1 MSNVVAVGDA
11 NFESEVLQS
20 SHPVLVDFYAI
31 WCGPCR
37 MVAPLV
43 DALAVEFDG
52 RLKVVKC
59 DVDQYEALSLRY
71 GVSKIP
77 NLTFF
82 KNGEVVSQIVGY
94 TNRRELITYA
104 NEVLGS

>member
-1 MSNVVAVGDA
+1 MSNVAAVGEA

-20 SHPVLVDFYAI
+20 PQPVLVDFFAP

-37 MVAPLV
+37 LVAPLL
-43 DALAVEFDG
+43 DELAQEFAG
-52 RLKVVKC
+52 RLKVVQC

-71 GVSKIP
+71 GVRRIP
-77 NLTFF
+77 NLSFF
-82 KNGEVVSQIVGY
+82 KNGEVVAQIVGY
-94 TNRRELITYA
+94 TNRRELTATA

>member
-20 SHPVLVDFYAI
+20 PNPVLVDFYAI

-43 DALAVEFDG
+43 DELAATFEG

-77 NLTFF
+77 NLSFF
-82 KNGEVVSQIVGY
+82 KDGEVVAQVVGY
-94 TNRRELITYA
+94 TNRRELTAYA
-104 NEVLGS
+104 NEVLGT

>member
-11 NFESEVLQS
+11 NFEIEVLQS
-20 SHPVLVDFYAI
+20 PVPVLVDFYAI

-37 MVAPLV
+37 MIAPLV
-43 DALAVEFDG
+43 DEMAATFDG

-77 NLTFF
+77 NLSFF
-82 KNGEVVSQIVGY
+82 KDGEVVAQVVGY
-94 TNRRELITYA
+94 TNRRELTAYA